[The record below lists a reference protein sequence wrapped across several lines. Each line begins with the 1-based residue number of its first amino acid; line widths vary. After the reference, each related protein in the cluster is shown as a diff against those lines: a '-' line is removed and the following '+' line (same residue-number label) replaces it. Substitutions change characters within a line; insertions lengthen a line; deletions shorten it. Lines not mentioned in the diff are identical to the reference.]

1 MDYKYQ
7 VDIVIEPSPHADD
20 PDGNKIESH
29 CFDNYDKAFE
39 FAVNN
44 INRDVFK
51 EVHIHYYTDD
61 EYGKEYYPE
70 KMESVSQ

>member
-29 CFDNYDKAFE
+29 CFEDHEKAIQ
-39 FAVNN
+39 FALKN
-44 INRDVFK
+44 IHRDIYGEIHV
-51 EVHIHYYTDD
+51 HYYTDD

-70 KMESVSQ
+70 LMEIVSQ